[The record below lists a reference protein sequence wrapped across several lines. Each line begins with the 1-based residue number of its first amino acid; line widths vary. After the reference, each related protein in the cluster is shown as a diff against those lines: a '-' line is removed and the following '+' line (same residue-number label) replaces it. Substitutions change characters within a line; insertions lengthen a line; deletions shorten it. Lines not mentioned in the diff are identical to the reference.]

1 MITIGKHDECSGR
14 SRAVRL
20 GLLTLLFLGAGAAA
34 YAAAPTPADLE
45 KAAGLVRHYQ
55 ELKSQLEAFYKA
67 AEAADPNLRL
77 CRAGRA
83 KMKRWYEGD
92 LAPQKQ
98 EYVKWRNAHE
108 NPREADRMFDGL
120 KKMSGAMALAKGMED
135 PNGVLFLR
143 DIALPM
149 LIRHAQDPNMV
160 TGPYVKPSEKNRD
173 VLWQGY
179 KRYILEAA
187 ADSRKKL
194 DEYAVENNVPPKIL
208 QLASDM
214 ARGELYLTLY
224 QAAAAERTPPEG
236 RVIQD
241 NILAVCREL
250 AQVLPQWHALMAMA
264 DSETQKVM
272 EQVKTEILNNDLPA
286 AQ

>member
-1 MITIGKHDECSGR
+1 MMATGRYNSWSGR

-20 GLLTLLFLGAGAAA
+20 GLPTLLFLGAGVAA
-34 YAAAPTPADLE
+34 YAAEAPTPADLE
-45 KAAGLVRHYQ
+45 KAAGLVRRYQ
-55 ELKSQLEAFYKA
+55 ELKSQLEALYQA

-77 CRAGRA
+77 CRAGHA

-98 EYVKWRNAHE
+98 EYVKWRNASE
-108 NPREADRMFDGL
+108 NPPEAERMFNGL
-120 KKMSGAMALAKGMED
+120 KQMSGAIVLAQEMED
-135 PNGVLFLR
+135 PNAVPFLR
-143 DIALPM
+143 GIALPM

-160 TGPYVKPSEKNRD
+160 TGPYVKASEKNRN

-179 KRYILEAA
+179 KRYMTEAA
-187 ADSRKKL
+187 AFSRKKR
-194 DEYAVENNVPPKIL
+194 DQYAAEKNIPPKIL

-224 QAAAAERTPPEG
+224 QAAAAERTPPEA

-250 AQVLPQWHALMAMA
+250 ARVLPEWHTLMPI
-264 DSETQKVM
+264 
-272 EQVKTEILNNDLPA
+272 EQESNGAGEDREPRP
-286 AQ
+286 